1 MSITSLFFIRVE
13 EGIEVPYHDK
23 LSKHI
28 LFQVEQKII
37 LSLSCIIIKV
47 KVHYNNISNQIELQ
61 ISYLS
66 MNKKEKEDII
76 LISED
81 SFQTIQI
88 PLTRPLWSTK
98 KKKITK
104 ITFLNKFPNNWC
116 LVFCLQNANHV
127 RQMEFRNSF

>member
-98 KKKITK
+98 KKK
-104 ITFLNKFPNNWC
+104 
-116 LVFCLQNANHV
+116 LQKSH
-127 RQMEFRNSF
+127 F